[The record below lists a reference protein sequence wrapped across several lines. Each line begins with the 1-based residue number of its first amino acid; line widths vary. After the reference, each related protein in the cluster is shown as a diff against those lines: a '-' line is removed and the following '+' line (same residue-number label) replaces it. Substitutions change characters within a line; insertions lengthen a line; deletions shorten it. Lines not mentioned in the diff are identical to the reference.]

1 MSHVFIAHV
10 EKDADVA
17 LQIALGLEEAGY
29 RTWCYEL
36 DSIPGKS
43 YLVRTGE
50 AVAQSQAVVVI
61 ISPNSIVSAQVT
73 KEVVRAHE
81 SAKNFV
87 PILRDITH
95 AEFQIKQPEWREAIG
110 SATSIAIPKEG
121 VSAILPLVIEG
132 ITSLGVQ
139 PSAKPDAARVGRIR
153 KKLDDIQGHPAVHE
167 ATEAASAK
175 TAKAVKKSK
184 RKIQL
189 LVGMAA
195 VIIIAIIV
203 VVFALPRGG
212 SGGDQNHGPGPS
224 PTPSVSGTSNTSTPT
239 GTPATTEKPTPT
251 PSPKVTP
258 TPTSTPTPKPTQHP
272 AAISTLT
279 SFEAPTSNVQVEW
292 YGGSVWA
299 LDGDYLYKYDTSG
312 NLDYSVA
319 HHLRTCSGIA
329 SDGQG
334 NFWILAGSY
343 ASCLGGYTH
352 FEKMNSKAIMQSK
365 LQKTYGYDGCYLAYE
380 GQHLWTLASN
390 GQIQMLDIS
399 NGDVLQ
405 SFNPILTSSATGLAW
420 DPKTRTLLVVANSK
434 VYQVTTDGVIWTS
447 FDLPTLLS
455 PYGDVGW
462 DSQTNS
468 LWLENSVDS
477 RIYKLYVPPSLLR
490 SS

>member
-10 EKDADVA
+10 EEDADVA
-17 LQIALGLEEAGY
+17 LGIALGLEEAGY
-29 RTWCYEL
+29 RTWCYEV
-36 DSIPGKS
+36 DSIPGTS
-43 YLVRTGE
+43 YIVRTGE
-50 AVAQSQAVVVI
+50 AVEQSQAVIVV
-61 ISPNSIVSAQVT
+61 ISPNSVGSSQVT

-81 SAKNFV
+81 SAKHFI

-95 AEFQIKQPEWREAIG
+95 AEFQKRQPEWREAIG
-110 SATSIAIPKEG
+110 SATSIGVPKER

-153 KKLDDIQGHPAVHE
+153 KKLDDIQSHPAVHE

-175 TAKAVKKSK
+175 PTKEVKKSK
-184 RKIQL
+184 RKLQL
-189 LVGMAA
+189 LVGIAA
-195 VIIIAIIV
+195 VMVIAIVV
-203 VVFALPRGG
+203 VVFALSRGG
-212 SGGDQNHGPGPS
+212 NGGEGQQGLLPS
-224 PTPSVSGTSNTSTPT
+224 PTASPSGTSQAGTSTA
-239 GTPATTEKPTPT
+239 TPSATAKPTPT
-251 PSPKVTP
+251 PSPKP
-258 TPTSTPTPKPTQHP
+258 TATPTPKPTQQP
-272 AAISTLT
+272 AAVTTLT
-279 SFEAPTSNVQVEW
+279 SFAAPTSNVQVEW
-292 YGGSVWA
+292 YGGSVW
-299 LDGDYLYKYDTSG
+299 LLGDDYLYKYNTNGD
-312 NLDYSVA
+312 LDYSVA
-319 HHLRTCSGIA
+319 HNLNVGTGIT

-334 NFWILAGSY
+334 NFWIMFKANFDGFNLHVG
-343 ASCLGGYTH
+343 
-352 FEKMNSKAIMQSK
+352 FKKIDSKAVTQSQ
-365 LQKTYGYDGCYLAYE
+365 LGPNYPLYSFYLAYE
-380 GQHLWTLASN
+380 GQHLWSITSQGKLEMRDASTGN
-390 GQIQMLDIS
+390 VTESFSPIKTS
-399 NGDVLQ
+399 N
-405 SFNPILTSSATGLAW
+405 ATGLAW

>member
-17 LQIALGLEEAGY
+17 LEIALGLEEAGY

-61 ISPNSIVSAQVT
+61 ISPNSIGSAQVT

-87 PILRDITH
+87 PVLRDITH
-95 AEFQIKQPEWREAIG
+95 AEFQRRQPEWREAIG
-110 SATSIAIPKEG
+110 SATSIGIPKEG

-132 ITSLGVQ
+132 IRALWVQ
-139 PSAKPDAARVGRIR
+139 PGTKPDAARIGRIR
-153 KKLDDIQGHPAVHE
+153 KQLDDIQGHPPVHE

-175 TAKAVKKSK
+175 TTKAVKKSK
-184 RKIQL
+184 RKIKL

-212 SGGDQNHGPGPS
+212 NGGVEEQGLLPS
-224 PTPSVSGTSNTSTPT
+224 PTASPSGTSQAGTSTA
-239 GTPATTEKPTPT
+239 TPKATEKPTPT
-251 PSPKVTP
+251 PMT
-258 TPTSTPTPKPTQHP
+258 TQKPGEVS
-272 AAISTLT
+272 ILT
-279 SFEAPTSNVQVEW
+279 SFAAPTSNVQVEW

-299 LDGDYLYKYDTSG
+299 LDSDYLYKYDTNG

-319 HHLRTCSGIA
+319 THSDVWHYTSCGGIA

-334 NFWILAGSY
+334 NFWITYCQSY
-343 ASCLGGYTH
+343 CYPCLLW
-352 FEKMNSKAIMQSK
+352 KINSKAVMQSQ
-365 LQKTYGYDGCYLAYE
+365 LEKTFNAYDNPRYLACE
-380 GQHLWTLASN
+380 GQHLWRVTRSN
-390 GQIQMLDIS
+390 GQIEMLDAS

-420 DPKTRTLLVVANSK
+420 DSKTRTLLVVANSRI
-434 VYQVTTDGVIWTS
+434 YQVTTDGVIWTS
-447 FDLPTLLS
+447 FDLPTSLS

>member
-1 MSHVFIAHV
+1 
-10 EKDADVA
+10 
-17 LQIALGLEEAGY
+17 LL
-29 RTWCYEL
+29 
-36 DSIPGKS
+36 
-43 YLVRTGE
+43 
-50 AVAQSQAVVVI
+50 
-61 ISPNSIVSAQVT
+61 
-73 KEVVRAHE
+73 
-81 SAKNFV
+81 
-87 PILRDITH
+87 DITH
-95 AEFQIKQPEWREAIG
+95 AEFQRRQPEWREAIG
-110 SATSIAIPKEG
+110 SATSIGIPKEG

-139 PSAKPDAARVGRIR
+139 PSAKPDATRIDRIR
-153 KKLDDIQGHPAVHE
+153 KQLDDIQGSPPLHE
-167 ATEAASAK
+167 ATAAASAK
-175 TAKAVKKSK
+175 TTKAVKKSK
-184 RKIQL
+184 RKVQL
-189 LVGMAA
+189 LVGIAA

-203 VVFALPRGG
+203 VVFALPHGG
-212 SGGDQNHGPGPS
+212 NGGVEEQGLLPS
-224 PTPSVSGTSNTSTPT
+224 PTASPSGTPVAT
-239 GTPATTEKPTPT
+239 GQLTPT
-251 PSPKVTP
+251 PSPKPTP
-258 TPTSTPTPKPTQHP
+258 TPTPTPTPKPTQQP

-279 SFEAPTSNVQVEW
+279 SFVAPTKSVQVEW

-299 LDGDYLYKYDTSG
+299 LDGDYLYKYDTGG

-447 FDLPTLLS
+447 FDLPTSLS